1 METLHVIHVDM
12 DAFFAAVEQRDNPA
26 LRGLPV
32 VVGGDPKARGV
43 VSTASYEARKYGIH
57 SAMPARQALTLCSDT
72 VFLRPDIDKYR
83 RVSRQV
89 FQIFKKHARCVEP
102 VSIDEAFLEAGE
114 ADAVAMGRYVKS
126 EIKRVTRLTASVGVS
141 YNKFL
146 AKMASDMEKPD
157 GFTVI
162 TPKRATEMLPGL
174 PVRKLWG
181 VGERTQ
187 EDLNHLGIYTVA
199 DLLAYDRDI
208 LCEKMGKWGAM
219 LLDLARGHDPSPVQ
233 ESERRKSLGEET
245 TFDADTRDRGIL
257 VNYLREVAAALGRQL
272 TQEGIKARTVTLKIK
287 YANFTSITRS
297 VTLPEPTASA
307 LAFSQEA
314 ETMLDTRV
322 SMANP
327 IRLIGLS
334 LSGLIFPDDPVQLS
348 MEDVLK
354 QEKMKSLIHRDTKH
368 NKKGRNPS

>member
-12 DAFFAAVEQRDNPA
+12 DAFFAAVEQRDDPA

-32 VVGGDPKARGV
+32 VVGGDPEGRGV
-43 VSTASYEARKYGIH
+43 VSTASYEARRFGIH
-57 SAMPARQALTLCSDT
+57 SAMPARQARTLCPDA
-72 VFLRPDIDKYR
+72 VFLRPDIHKYH
-83 RVSRQV
+83 RVSQSV
-89 FQIFKKHARCVEP
+89 FQIFKKYACTVEP

-114 ADAVAMGRYVKS
+114 ADAVAMGRRIKS
-126 EIKRVTRLTASVGVS
+126 EIKRVTGLTASVGVS

-146 AKMASDMEKPD
+146 AKMASGMEKPD

-162 TPKRATEMLPGL
+162 TPERAKEILPGL

-187 EDLNHLGIYTVA
+187 AELNHLGIYTVA
-199 DLLAYDRDI
+199 DLLHYDRGV
-208 LCEKMGKWGAM
+208 LCEKMGKWGSA
-219 LLDLARGHDPSPVQ
+219 LLDLARGHDPSQVQ
-233 ESERRKSLGEET
+233 EPERRKSLGEET
-245 TFDADTRDRGIL
+245 TFDEDTRDRGIL
-257 VNYLREVAAALGRQL
+257 VNYLKEVAAALGREL

-287 YANFTSITRS
+287 YANFASITRS
-297 VTLPEPTASA
+297 VTLPEPTASS
-307 LAFSQEA
+307 LAFYREA

-322 SMANP
+322 SMANA

-334 LSGLIFPDDPVQLS
+334 VSGLVYPDDPVQLT

-354 QEKMKSLIHRDTKH
+354 QEKMNLLMRRDTKH
-368 NKKGRNPS
+368 YKKGRNPS